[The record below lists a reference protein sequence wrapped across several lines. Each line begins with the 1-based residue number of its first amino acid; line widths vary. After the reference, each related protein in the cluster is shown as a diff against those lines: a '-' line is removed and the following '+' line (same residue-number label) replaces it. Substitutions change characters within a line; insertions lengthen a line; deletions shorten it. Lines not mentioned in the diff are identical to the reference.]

1 MLMHNRVA
9 KKSATQMGFL
19 IAISLTLLAGCQST
33 PGTQQ
38 ASPSTQDA
46 SHKHTSPTQEG
57 VKQTGAKEVTY
68 TATLS
73 DPTCGSEVVLIGYMT
88 QIQLES
94 NPTTGYSWR
103 LSKQPALF
111 DLAKDEYKPAA
122 KQPNVVGSGG
132 TQVIT
137 LRAKQQGEEILKFE
151 YVRPW
156 EKDVAPVKTQVC
168 KVKIV
173 A

>member
-9 KKSATQMGFL
+9 KKSATHIGFL
-19 IAISLTLLAGCQST
+19 IAISFTLLAGCQST
-33 PGTQQ
+33 PRTQL

-46 SHKHTSPTQEG
+46 SHQHSSPIQEG
-57 VKQTGAKEVTY
+57 VKQAGAKEVTY

-103 LSKQPALF
+103 LAKPASLF
-111 DLAKDEYKPAA
+111 DVAKDDYKPAA

-137 LRAKQQGEEILKFE
+137 LRAKQQGEETLKFE

-168 KVKIV
+168 KVKVV

>member
-1 MLMHNRVA
+1 MLPLSKGLSVCA
-9 KKSATQMGFL
+9 V
-19 IAISLTLLAGCQST
+19 LAAGAMLAACQST
-33 PGTQQ
+33 SSVQSSSDGT
-38 ASPSTQDA
+38 AGSAHTAPSGQKNA
-46 SHKHTSPTQEG
+46 AG
-57 VKQTGAKEVTY
+57 EVTY

-73 DPTCGSEVVLIGYMT
+73 NPVCGSEVVLIGYMT

-103 LSKQPALF
+103 LAKPASLF
-111 DLAKDEYKPAA
+111 DVAKDDYKPAP

-137 LRAKQQGEEILKFE
+137 LRAKQQGEETLTFE

-156 EKDVAPVKTQVC
+156 EKDTAPVKTQQC
-168 KVKIV
+168 KVKVV
-173 A
+173 AAG